1 MGKGTSVA
9 LRINEDAT
17 NIESG
22 RRAWI
27 FYRTSKPAAEESI
40 DKKLKAIQENYE
52 RKGFSIVGATIAQGD
67 DIGIKFAISCAF
79 AVQSQTPFDYIIC
92 PSLSYLSRD
101 KTKMASLI
109 NFIKEND
116 KKLIYEEKGLIARID
131 PEDKGFLAK
140 TFLPEILDAEP
151 TPSDQGMSL

>member
-9 LRINEDAT
+9 LRINEDVT
-17 NIESG
+17 NIESD

-27 FYRTSKPAAEESI
+27 FYRTSKPAAEEEI
-40 DKKLKAIQENYE
+40 DKKLKTIQENYE
-52 RKGFSIVGATIAQGD
+52 RKGFSIVRATIAQGD
-67 DIGIKFAISCAF
+67 DIGIKFALSCAF

-101 KTKMASLI
+101 KTKLASLL

-131 PEDKGFLAK
+131 PEDKEFLAK
-140 TFLPEILDAEP
+140 TFLSEILDAEP
-151 TPSDQGMSL
+151 SPPEQGMSL

>member
-9 LRINEDAT
+9 LRINEDVT

-27 FYRTSKPAAEESI
+27 FYRTSKPAAEEEI

-52 RKGFSIVGATIAQGD
+52 RKGFSIVGATIVQGD

-101 KTKMASLI
+101 KTKLASLL

-131 PEDKGFLAK
+131 PEDKEFLAK
-140 TFLPEILDAEP
+140 PFLPEILDAD
-151 TPSDQGMSL
+151 PSPPEQGMSL

>member
-9 LRINEDAT
+9 LRINEDVT
-17 NIESG
+17 NIESD

-27 FYRTSKPAAEESI
+27 FYRTSKPAAEEEI
-40 DKKLKAIQENYE
+40 DKKLKTIQENE
-52 RKGFSIVGATIAQGD
+52 RKGFSIVRATIAQGD
-67 DIGIKFAISCAF
+67 DIGIKFALSCAF

-101 KTKMASLI
+101 KTKLASLL

-131 PEDKGFLAK
+131 PEDKEFLAK

-151 TPSDQGMSL
+151 SPPEQGMSL

>member
-27 FYRTSKPAAEESI
+27 FYRTSKPAAEEEI

-52 RKGFSIVGATIAQGD
+52 RKGFSIVGATIVQGD

-101 KTKMASLI
+101 KTKLASLI

-131 PEDKGFLAK
+131 PEDKEFLAK
-140 TFLPEILDAEP
+140 IFLPEISDAESIP
-151 TPSDQGMSL
+151 PEQGMSL

>member
-1 MGKGTSVA
+1 MEKGTSVA

-116 KKLIYEEKGLIARID
+116 KCSQRLCARR
-131 PEDKGFLAK
+131 F
-140 TFLPEILDAEP
+140 TVV
-151 TPSDQGMSL
+151 